1 MNQKRKKPWITYLNC
16 AICIAL
22 YLFECVVNHGPTI
35 TAYTSATLGGSL
47 PAKALAYYPFNGNLQ
62 KALRFVFLNK
72 CNWTSM
78 WLHASI
84 THIVCNMA
92 FLIIIGRLIEP
103 VFGHIRFFIIYLIS
117 GIFGAAAESIFGGNT
132 VSIGASTALFGLL
145 GAGIALGFEIG
156 NPAFSKQLIGLLIAN
171 LVLDVFSVQIA
182 IMGHVGGLVIG
193 LILGYILRPR
203 IYSLQTGSSSR
214 MTSLWVEL
222 PIACIATIFFIYC
235 VEQYIV

>member
-1 MNQKRKKPWITYLNC
+1 M
-16 AICIAL
+16 ICIAL
-22 YLFECVVNHGPTI
+22 YLFACVVNHGPTM
-35 TAYTSATLGGSL
+35 TACTSVTLGGSL
-47 PAKALAYYPFNGNLQ
+47 PAKELAYYPFHGNLQ

-103 VFGHIRFFIIYLIS
+103 IFGHIRFFIIYLIS
-117 GIFGAAAESIFGGNT
+117 GIFGAASESLFGGNT

-145 GAGIALGFEIG
+145 GAGIVLGFEIE

-182 IMGHVGGLVIG
+182 IMGHIGGLVIG

-203 IYSLQTGSSSR
+203 IYSLQTESFSR

-222 PIACIATIFFIYC
+222 PIACIVTIFFIYC